1 MSDDIL
7 DALLRPLT
15 ECCGRIPTNHLNG
28 KTYCHYCEMS
38 ADWCQCDTQDICDC
52 CTHDWYYMDDPY
64 ADHMR
69 CSHCGATQM

>member
-1 MSDDIL
+1 M
-7 DALLRPLT
+7 
-15 ECCGRIPTNHLNG
+15 NHLNG

-38 ADWCQCDTQDICDC
+38 ADWCQCEAQDICDC